1 MNALP
6 DGFLAPGRL
15 WLLLVPVALVVA
27 YVLLQRRRPTYA
39 LRFTEL
45 DLLASLVPKSAVWKR
60 HVPAGLLL
68 LSLVVL
74 TTAFARPTGKVD
86 VPRERATVV
95 VALDVSNS
103 MAAQDVSP
111 DRITAAKAAAQDFVD
126 ALPGRFNVGLVS
138 FSGRAEIVV
147 PPTQDHGAVR
157 AAIDGLT
164 LDNSTAIGEAVFRS
178 LEAIATVPGEPGQR
192 PPPARIVLL
201 SDGTTT
207 VGRPVSQAAEAALAA
222 GVPVSTI
229 AYGTQEGV
237 VNLGGRLLQ
246 VPVDEPSLRRLAAAT
261 NGSAFSAQSEQE
273 LSAVYDDIGSQVGST
288 VEQREVTATVTGVA
302 LALALAGAAA
312 SLVWNA
318 RLP

>member
-1 MNALP
+1 MSALP
-6 DGFLAPGRL
+6 DGFLSPGRL

-27 YVLLQRRRPTYA
+27 YVLLQRRRPAYA

-45 DLLASLVPKSAVWKR
+45 DLLASLVPRSAVWKR

-68 LSLVVL
+68 LSLVAL
-74 TTAFARPTGKVD
+74 TTAFARPTGEVE
-86 VPRERATVV
+86 VPRERATIV

-111 DRITAAKAAAQDFVD
+111 DRITAAKTAAEQFVD
-126 ALPGRFNVGLVS
+126 GLPDRFNVGLVS
-138 FSGRAEIVV
+138 FSGRADIVV
-147 PPTQDHGAVR
+147 PPTQDHAAVR
-157 AAIDGLT
+157 TAIETLT
-164 LDNSTAIGEAVFRS
+164 LDDSTAIGEAVFRS
-178 LEAIATVPGEPGQR
+178 LEAIDTVPGEPGQS

-207 VGRPVSQAAEAALAA
+207 VGRSPSVAAAAALAA

-229 AYGTQEGV
+229 AYGTQDGV
-237 VNLGGRLLQ
+237 VDLGGRLLQ

-261 NGSAFSAQSEQE
+261 DGSAFSAQSEQE

-288 VEQREVTATVTGVA
+288 TETREVTASVAGVA

-312 SLVWNA
+312 SLVWGA